1 MFAILL
7 SQMKSGKL
15 KKITQVVSYLPHFLS
30 WVVIAGIWFEFLA
43 MNGVVMDLWDAM
55 GGTRTNLLTNKDTII
70 GVLVASEM
78 WRSVGWDS
86 IIYLSAILAISPD
99 LYEAAR
105 LDGAN
110 RWQIIRNI
118 ILPALIAPII
128 TVLIVNVGV
137 VLNVGYDQI
146 LNFQNDAVL
155 SRVDV
160 IDTYAYRI
168 GLQGTQYSFATAASL
183 FKSVISLGL
192 IHYHSL
198 HCQKTDRKGGLV
210 MLTQKK
216 RFRLPQ
222 VSSVCINA
230 IMVFVLLVVLVPM
243 LNLVA
248 KSFSDPAKVAG
259 MPGWQIIPAGFS
271 LINYE
276 IIFSNPAIWRA
287 LLNSVFIT
295 VVGVALNVVVTSMA
309 AYAMTRPVLPGKK
322 LFMAFFIM
330 MMIFE
335 PASSRNISSSKGW
348 D

>member
-1 MFAILL
+1 MKRKEARSLAVHSTLLNIKRSRVLYLMLAPALIYFVVFKLQAILGMALAFYDYRIVGPHEFVGLKHFKELFSTPAFWQIMKNTLVISFTKLIIITPFPVMFAILL

-15 KKITQVVSYLPHFLS
+15 KKITQVVSYLPPVLS
-30 WVVIAGIWFEFLA
+30 GVVIAGIWFEFLA

-192 IHYHSL
+192 I
-198 HCQKTDRKGGLV
+198 
-210 MLTQKK
+210 
-216 RFRLPQ
+216 
-222 VSSVCINA
+222 
-230 IMVFVLLVVLVPM
+230 
-243 LNLVA
+243 
-248 KSFSDPAKVAG
+248 
-259 MPGWQIIPAGFS
+259 
-271 LINYE
+271 LITH
-276 IIFSNPAIWRA
+276 FTA
-287 LLNSVFIT
+287 
-295 VVGVALNVVVTSMA
+295 
-309 AYAMTRPVLPGKK
+309 KK
-322 LFMAFFIM
+322 LTG
-330 MMIFE
+330 
-335 PASSRNISSSKGW
+335 KGAW
-348 D
+348 

>member
-1 MFAILL
+1 MKRKEARSLAVHSTLLNIKRSRVLYLMLAPALIYFVVFKLQAILGMALAFYDYRIVGPHEFVGLKHFKELFSTPAFWQIMKNTLVISFTKLIIITPFPVMFAILL

-168 GLQGTQYSFATAASL
+168 GLQ
-183 FKSVISLGL
+183 
-192 IHYHSL
+192 
-198 HCQKTDRKGGLV
+198 
-210 MLTQKK
+210 
-216 RFRLPQ
+216 
-222 VSSVCINA
+222 
-230 IMVFVLLVVLVPM
+230 
-243 LNLVA
+243 
-248 KSFSDPAKVAG
+248 
-259 MPGWQIIPAGFS
+259 
-271 LINYE
+271 
-276 IIFSNPAIWRA
+276 
-287 LLNSVFIT
+287 
-295 VVGVALNVVVTSMA
+295 
-309 AYAMTRPVLPGKK
+309 
-322 LFMAFFIM
+322 
-330 MMIFE
+330 
-335 PASSRNISSSKGW
+335 
-348 D
+348 

>member
-1 MFAILL
+1 MKRKEARALTARSTLLNIKRSWVLYLMLAPALIYFVVFKLQAILGMTLAFYDYRIVGPHEFVGLKHFKELFSTPAFWQIMKNTLVISFAKLIIITPFPVMFAILL
-7 SQMKSGKL
+7 SQTKSGKL

-30 WVVIAGIWFEFLA
+30 WVVIAGIWFQFLA
-43 MNGVVMDLWDAM
+43 MNGVVMDLWEAM

-86 IIYLSAILAISPD
+86 IIYLSAILAISPE

-110 RWQIIRNI
+110 RWQIVRNI
-118 ILPALIAPII
+118 ILPALVAPII

-192 IHYHSL
+192 I
-198 HCQKTDRKGGLV
+198 
-210 MLTQKK
+210 
-216 RFRLPQ
+216 
-222 VSSVCINA
+222 
-230 IMVFVLLVVLVPM
+230 
-243 LNLVA
+243 
-248 KSFSDPAKVAG
+248 
-259 MPGWQIIPAGFS
+259 
-271 LINYE
+271 LITH
-276 IIFSNPAIWRA
+276 FTA
-287 LLNSVFIT
+287 
-295 VVGVALNVVVTSMA
+295 
-309 AYAMTRPVLPGKK
+309 KK
-322 LFMAFFIM
+322 LTG
-330 MMIFE
+330 
-335 PASSRNISSSKGW
+335 KGAW
-348 D
+348 

>member
-1 MFAILL
+1 MKRKEARSLAVHSTLLNMKRSRVLYLMLAPALIYFVVFKLQAILGMALAFYDYRIVGSHEFVGLKHFKELFSTPAFWQIMKNTLVISFTKLIIITPFPVMFAVLL
-7 SQMKSGKL
+7 SQMKNGKL

-30 WVVIAGIWFEFLA
+30 WVVIAGIWFEFLS
-43 MNGVVMDLWDAM
+43 MNGVVMDLWEAL

-110 RWQIIRNI
+110 RWQIIRHI
-118 ILPALIAPII
+118 ILPALVAPII

-168 GLQGTQYSFATAASL
+168 GLEGTQYSFATAASL

-192 IHYHSL
+192 I
-198 HCQKTDRKGGLV
+198 
-210 MLTQKK
+210 
-216 RFRLPQ
+216 
-222 VSSVCINA
+222 
-230 IMVFVLLVVLVPM
+230 
-243 LNLVA
+243 
-248 KSFSDPAKVAG
+248 
-259 MPGWQIIPAGFS
+259 
-271 LINYE
+271 LITH
-276 IIFSNPAIWRA
+276 FTA
-287 LLNSVFIT
+287 
-295 VVGVALNVVVTSMA
+295 
-309 AYAMTRPVLPGKK
+309 KK
-322 LFMAFFIM
+322 LTG
-330 MMIFE
+330 
-335 PASSRNISSSKGW
+335 KGAW
-348 D
+348 

>member
-1 MFAILL
+1 MKRKEARSLAVHSTLLNIKRSRVLYLMLAPALIYFVVFKLQAILGMVLAFYDYRIVGPHEFVGLKHFKELFSTPAFWQIMKNTLVISFTKLIIITPFPVMFAILL

-43 MNGVVMDLWDAM
+43 MNGVVMDMWEALGSA
-55 GGTRTNLLTNKDTII
+55 RTNLLTNKDTII

-192 IHYHSL
+192 I
-198 HCQKTDRKGGLV
+198 
-210 MLTQKK
+210 
-216 RFRLPQ
+216 
-222 VSSVCINA
+222 
-230 IMVFVLLVVLVPM
+230 
-243 LNLVA
+243 
-248 KSFSDPAKVAG
+248 
-259 MPGWQIIPAGFS
+259 
-271 LINYE
+271 LITH
-276 IIFSNPAIWRA
+276 FTA
-287 LLNSVFIT
+287 
-295 VVGVALNVVVTSMA
+295 
-309 AYAMTRPVLPGKK
+309 KK
-322 LFMAFFIM
+322 LTG
-330 MMIFE
+330 
-335 PASSRNISSSKGW
+335 KGAW
-348 D
+348 

>member
-1 MFAILL
+1 MKRKEARSLAVHSTLLNIKRSRVLYLMLAPALIYFVVFKLQAILGMALAFYDYRIVGPHEFVGLKHFKELFSTPAFWQIMKNTLVISFTKLIIITPFPVMFAILL

-168 GLQGTQYSFATAASL
+168 GLQGTQYSFATAACL

-192 IHYHSL
+192 I
-198 HCQKTDRKGGLV
+198 
-210 MLTQKK
+210 
-216 RFRLPQ
+216 
-222 VSSVCINA
+222 
-230 IMVFVLLVVLVPM
+230 
-243 LNLVA
+243 
-248 KSFSDPAKVAG
+248 
-259 MPGWQIIPAGFS
+259 
-271 LINYE
+271 LITH
-276 IIFSNPAIWRA
+276 FTA
-287 LLNSVFIT
+287 
-295 VVGVALNVVVTSMA
+295 
-309 AYAMTRPVLPGKK
+309 KK
-322 LFMAFFIM
+322 LTG
-330 MMIFE
+330 
-335 PASSRNISSSKGW
+335 KGAW
-348 D
+348 

>member
-1 MFAILL
+1 MKRKEARSLAVHSTLLNIKRSRVLYLMLAPALIYFVVFKLQAILGMALAFYDYRIVGPHEFVGLKHFKELFSTPAFWQIMKNTLVISFTKLIIITPFPVMFAILL

-78 WRSVGWDS
+78 WRSVGWAS

-155 SRVDV
+155 SRGCHR
-160 IDTYAYRI
+160 Y
-168 GLQGTQYSFATAASL
+168 L
-183 FKSVISLGL
+183 
-192 IHYHSL
+192 
-198 HCQKTDRKGGLV
+198 
-210 MLTQKK
+210 
-216 RFRLPQ
+216 RLPHRPAG
-222 VSSVCINA
+222 NP
-230 IMVFVLLVVLVPM
+230 VLLRYRGL
-243 LNLVA
+243 
-248 KSFSDPAKVAG
+248 
-259 MPGWQIIPAGFS
+259 
-271 LINYE
+271 
-276 IIFSNPAIWRA
+276 
-287 LLNSVFIT
+287 
-295 VVGVALNVVVTSMA
+295 
-309 AYAMTRPVLPGKK
+309 PV
-322 LFMAFFIM
+322 
-330 MMIFE
+330 
-335 PASSRNISSSKGW
+335 
-348 D
+348 

>member
-1 MFAILL
+1 MKRKEARSLAVHSTLLNIKRSRVLYLMLAPALIYFVVFKLQAILGMALAFYDYRIVGPHEFVGLKHFKELFSTPAFWQIMKNTLVISFTKLIIITPFPVMFAILL

-168 GLQGTQYSFATAASL
+168 GLQGTQYSFATAALS
-183 FKSVISLGL
+183 L
-192 IHYHSL
+192 IH
-198 HCQKTDRKGGLV
+198 
-210 MLTQKK
+210 
-216 RFRLPQ
+216 
-222 VSSVCINA
+222 I
-230 IMVFVLLVVLVPM
+230 
-243 LNLVA
+243 
-248 KSFSDPAKVAG
+248 
-259 MPGWQIIPAGFS
+259 
-271 LINYE
+271 
-276 IIFSNPAIWRA
+276 
-287 LLNSVFIT
+287 
-295 VVGVALNVVVTSMA
+295 
-309 AYAMTRPVLPGKK
+309 
-322 LFMAFFIM
+322 
-330 MMIFE
+330 
-335 PASSRNISSSKGW
+335 
-348 D
+348 

>member
-1 MFAILL
+1 MKRKEARSLAVHSTLLNIKRSRVLYLMLAPALIYFVVFKLQAILGMALAFYDYRIVGPHEFVGFKHFKELFSTPAFWQIMKNTLVISFTKLIIITPFPVMFAILL
-7 SQMKSGKL
+7 SQMKSGKP

-192 IHYHSL
+192 I
-198 HCQKTDRKGGLV
+198 
-210 MLTQKK
+210 
-216 RFRLPQ
+216 
-222 VSSVCINA
+222 
-230 IMVFVLLVVLVPM
+230 
-243 LNLVA
+243 
-248 KSFSDPAKVAG
+248 
-259 MPGWQIIPAGFS
+259 
-271 LINYE
+271 LITH
-276 IIFSNPAIWRA
+276 FTA
-287 LLNSVFIT
+287 
-295 VVGVALNVVVTSMA
+295 
-309 AYAMTRPVLPGKK
+309 KK
-322 LFMAFFIM
+322 LTG
-330 MMIFE
+330 
-335 PASSRNISSSKGW
+335 KGAW
-348 D
+348 

>member
-1 MFAILL
+1 MKRKEARSLAVHSTLLNIKRSRVLYLMLAPALIYFVVFKLQAILGMALAFYDYRIVGPLEFVGLKHFKELFSTPAFWQIMKNTLVISFTKLIIITPFPVMFAILL

-192 IHYHSL
+192 I
-198 HCQKTDRKGGLV
+198 
-210 MLTQKK
+210 
-216 RFRLPQ
+216 
-222 VSSVCINA
+222 
-230 IMVFVLLVVLVPM
+230 
-243 LNLVA
+243 
-248 KSFSDPAKVAG
+248 
-259 MPGWQIIPAGFS
+259 
-271 LINYE
+271 LITH
-276 IIFSNPAIWRA
+276 FTA
-287 LLNSVFIT
+287 
-295 VVGVALNVVVTSMA
+295 
-309 AYAMTRPVLPGKK
+309 KK
-322 LFMAFFIM
+322 LTG
-330 MMIFE
+330 
-335 PASSRNISSSKGW
+335 KGAW
-348 D
+348 

>member
-1 MFAILL
+1 MKRKKARSLAVHSTLLNIKRSRVLYLMLAPALIYFVVFKLQAILGMALAFYDYRIVGPHEFVGLKHFKELFSTPAFWQIMKNTLVISFTKLIIITPFPVMFAILL

-55 GGTRTNLLTNKDTII
+55 GGTRTNLLTNKNTII

-192 IHYHSL
+192 I
-198 HCQKTDRKGGLV
+198 
-210 MLTQKK
+210 
-216 RFRLPQ
+216 
-222 VSSVCINA
+222 
-230 IMVFVLLVVLVPM
+230 
-243 LNLVA
+243 
-248 KSFSDPAKVAG
+248 
-259 MPGWQIIPAGFS
+259 
-271 LINYE
+271 LITH
-276 IIFSNPAIWRA
+276 FTA
-287 LLNSVFIT
+287 
-295 VVGVALNVVVTSMA
+295 
-309 AYAMTRPVLPGKK
+309 KK
-322 LFMAFFIM
+322 LTG
-330 MMIFE
+330 
-335 PASSRNISSSKGW
+335 KGAW
-348 D
+348 

>member
-1 MFAILL
+1 MKNTLVISFTKLIIITPFPVMFAILL

-43 MNGVVMDLWDAM
+43 MNGVVMDLWEAM

-192 IHYHSL
+192 I
-198 HCQKTDRKGGLV
+198 
-210 MLTQKK
+210 
-216 RFRLPQ
+216 
-222 VSSVCINA
+222 
-230 IMVFVLLVVLVPM
+230 
-243 LNLVA
+243 
-248 KSFSDPAKVAG
+248 
-259 MPGWQIIPAGFS
+259 
-271 LINYE
+271 LITH
-276 IIFSNPAIWRA
+276 FTA
-287 LLNSVFIT
+287 
-295 VVGVALNVVVTSMA
+295 
-309 AYAMTRPVLPGKK
+309 KK
-322 LFMAFFIM
+322 LTG
-330 MMIFE
+330 
-335 PASSRNISSSKGW
+335 KGAW
-348 D
+348 

>member
-1 MFAILL
+1 MKRKEARSLAVHSTLLNIKRSRVLYLMLAPALIYFVVFKLQAILGMALAFYDYRIVGPHEFVGLKHFKELFSTPAFWQIMKNTLVISFTKLIIITPFPVMFAILL

-168 GLQGTQYSFATAASL
+168 GLQRTQYSFATAASL

-192 IHYHSL
+192 I
-198 HCQKTDRKGGLV
+198 
-210 MLTQKK
+210 
-216 RFRLPQ
+216 
-222 VSSVCINA
+222 
-230 IMVFVLLVVLVPM
+230 
-243 LNLVA
+243 
-248 KSFSDPAKVAG
+248 
-259 MPGWQIIPAGFS
+259 
-271 LINYE
+271 LITH
-276 IIFSNPAIWRA
+276 FTA
-287 LLNSVFIT
+287 
-295 VVGVALNVVVTSMA
+295 
-309 AYAMTRPVLPGKK
+309 KK
-322 LFMAFFIM
+322 LTG
-330 MMIFE
+330 
-335 PASSRNISSSKGW
+335 KGAW
-348 D
+348 

>member
-1 MFAILL
+1 MKRKEARSLAVHSTLLNIKRSRVLYLMLAPALIYFVVFKLQAILGMALAFYDYRIVGPHEFVGLKHFKELFSTPAFWQIMKNTLVL

-192 IHYHSL
+192 I
-198 HCQKTDRKGGLV
+198 
-210 MLTQKK
+210 
-216 RFRLPQ
+216 
-222 VSSVCINA
+222 
-230 IMVFVLLVVLVPM
+230 
-243 LNLVA
+243 
-248 KSFSDPAKVAG
+248 
-259 MPGWQIIPAGFS
+259 
-271 LINYE
+271 LITH
-276 IIFSNPAIWRA
+276 FTA
-287 LLNSVFIT
+287 
-295 VVGVALNVVVTSMA
+295 
-309 AYAMTRPVLPGKK
+309 KK
-322 LFMAFFIM
+322 LTG
-330 MMIFE
+330 
-335 PASSRNISSSKGW
+335 KGAW
-348 D
+348 

>member
-1 MFAILL
+1 MKRKEARSLAVHSTLLNIKRSRVLYLMLAPALIYFVVFKLQAILGMDLAFYDYRIVGPHEFVGLKHFKELFSTPAFWQIMKNTLVISFTKLIIITPFPVMFAIML

-192 IHYHSL
+192 I
-198 HCQKTDRKGGLV
+198 
-210 MLTQKK
+210 
-216 RFRLPQ
+216 
-222 VSSVCINA
+222 
-230 IMVFVLLVVLVPM
+230 
-243 LNLVA
+243 
-248 KSFSDPAKVAG
+248 
-259 MPGWQIIPAGFS
+259 
-271 LINYE
+271 LITH
-276 IIFSNPAIWRA
+276 FTA
-287 LLNSVFIT
+287 
-295 VVGVALNVVVTSMA
+295 
-309 AYAMTRPVLPGKK
+309 KK
-322 LFMAFFIM
+322 LTG
-330 MMIFE
+330 
-335 PASSRNISSSKGW
+335 KGAW
-348 D
+348 